1 MEISETE
8 KRRLVARLHRIE
20 GQIRGLE
27 NRINS
32 REHPLL
38 LLNQFEAV
46 ISATKAVM
54 QSYVE
59 EIIEQLPIEDR
70 SQLIK
75 RLIRKN

>member
-27 NRINS
+27 NRLNS

-46 ISATKAVM
+46 ISATRATM

-59 EIIEQLPIEDR
+59 EVIDQLSPEDR
-70 SQLIK
+70 AQLI
-75 RLIRKN
+75 RRIIRKG